1 MSFTSMKIDELRK
14 IAETFG
20 VDYEEAKN
28 KQDLLALIGEE
39 GITYEM
45 YEKFTQAE
53 SIKQEKKIKTK
64 SESVVD
70 NKELILVKMDRM
82 NPRYD
87 VMGFTFTSENP
98 FIAMSEDNAQK
109 IFDTQ
114 EGFRMATPKEVQEFY
129 S

>member
-1 MSFTSMKIDELRK
+1 VSFTSMKIDELK
-14 IAETFG
+14 KVAETFG

-28 KQDLLALIGEE
+28 KQDLLALMGEE

-45 YEKFTQAE
+45 YDKFTKAE
-53 SIKQEKKIKTK
+53 SIKQEVKNKPKA
-64 SESVVD
+64 ESIND
-70 NKELILVKMDRM
+70 NKDLILVKMDRE

-87 VMGFTFTSENP
+87 VMGYTFTSSNP
-98 FIAMSEDNAQK
+98 FIAMSEENAQK

>member
-1 MSFTSMKIDELRK
+1 VSFTSMKIDELRK

-20 VDYEEAKN
+20 VDQEEAKN
-28 KQDLLALIGEE
+28 KQDLIALIGEE

-53 SIKQEKKIKTK
+53 SIKKEVKDQPKHMKL
-64 SESVVD
+64 D
-70 NKELILVKMDRM
+70 NNKDLILVKMDRE

-87 VMGFTFTSENP
+87 VMGYTFTSENP
-98 FIAMSEDNAQK
+98 FIAMPEEKAQK
-109 IFDTQ
+109 IFDSQ

>member
-1 MSFTSMKIDELRK
+1 MSFTSMKIDELK
-14 IAETFG
+14 KVAETFG

-28 KQDLLALIGEE
+28 KQDLLALMGEE

-45 YEKFTQAE
+45 YDKFTKAE
-53 SIKQEKKIKTK
+53 SIKQEVKNKPKA
-64 SESVVD
+64 ESIND
-70 NKELILVKMDRM
+70 NKDLILVKMDRE

-87 VMGFTFTSENP
+87 VMGYTFTSSNP
-98 FIAMSEDNAQK
+98 FIAMSEENAQK

>member
-20 VDYEEAKN
+20 VDYEQAKN
-28 KQDLLALIGEE
+28 KQDLIALMGED
-39 GITYEM
+39 GVTYDM
-45 YEKFTQAE
+45 YEKFTKAE
-53 SIKQEKKIKTK
+53 SVKQESASKPIKEEQV
-64 SESVVD
+64 SQQDLV
-70 NKELILVKMDRM
+70 LVKMDRM

-87 VMGFTFTSENP
+87 VMGYTFTEKNP
-98 FIAMSEDNAQK
+98 FIAMPEKKAQK

-114 EGFRMATPKEVQEFY
+114 EGFRLATPREVQEFY

>member
-1 MSFTSMKIDELRK
+1 MKIDELRK

-20 VDYEEAKN
+20 VDQEEAKN
-28 KQDLLALIGEE
+28 KQDLIALIGEE

-53 SIKQEKKIKTK
+53 SIKKEVKDQPKPMKL
-64 SESVVD
+64 D
-70 NKELILVKMDRM
+70 NNKDLILVKMDRE

-87 VMGFTFTSENP
+87 VMGYTFTSENP
-98 FIAMSEDNAQK
+98 FIAMPEEKAQK
-109 IFDTQ
+109 IFDSQ

>member
-1 MSFTSMKIDELRK
+1 MSFTSMKIDELKK

-20 VDYEEAKN
+20 VDYEDAKN
-28 KQDLLALIGEE
+28 KQDLLALMGEE

-45 YEKFTQAE
+45 YEKFTKAE
-53 SIKQEKKIKTK
+53 SIKEETKMKPK
-64 SESVVD
+64 SEKPVATED
-70 NKELILVKMDRM
+70 LILVKMDRM

-87 VMGFTFTSENP
+87 VMGYTFTSENP
-98 FIAMSEDNAQK
+98 FIAMPEDRAQK

>member
-14 IAETFG
+14 VAETFG

-28 KQDLLALIGEE
+28 KQDLIALMGEE

-45 YEKFTQAE
+45 YDKFTKAE
-53 SIKQEKKIKTK
+53 SIKQEVKAKPKVEK
-64 SESVVD
+64 PVSSD
-70 NKELILVKMDRM
+70 DLILVKMDRM

-87 VMGFTFTSENP
+87 VMGYTFTSENP
-98 FIAMSEDNAQK
+98 FIAMPEEKAQK

>member
-1 MSFTSMKIDELRK
+1 MSFTSMKIDELKK

-20 VDYEEAKN
+20 VDHEEAKN
-28 KQDLLALIGEE
+28 KQDLLAMIGEE

-45 YEKFTQAE
+45 YEKFTKAE
-53 SIKQEKKIKTK
+53 SIKQDVKAKPKAEKP
-64 SESVVD
+64 VA
-70 NKELILVKMDRM
+70 KEDLILVKMERM

-87 VMGFTFTSENP
+87 VMGYTFTEQNP
-98 FIAMSEDNAQK
+98 FIAMPEDKAQK

>member
-1 MSFTSMKIDELRK
+1 VSFTSMKIDELRK

-20 VDYEEAKN
+20 VDQEEAKN
-28 KQDLLALIGEE
+28 KQDLIALIGEE

-53 SIKQEKKIKTK
+53 SIKKEVKDQPKPMKL
-64 SESVVD
+64 D
-70 NKELILVKMDRM
+70 NNKDLILVKMDRE

-87 VMGFTFTSENP
+87 VMGYTFTSENP
-98 FIAMSEDNAQK
+98 FIAMPEEKAQK
-109 IFDTQ
+109 IFDSQ